1 MRWRARDLHGAV
13 VVITGASSG
22 LGRATAEAFARHR
35 TRLVLAAR
43 TEPALHDVAAAC
55 RDAGADALVVATDVS
70 DPAQVDRLRHRALDR
85 HGRIDVWVDAAGVLV
100 AGRFGD
106 EPVEDV
112 QQLVATNVMGPLLGS
127 RAALSTFEAQ
137 GWGTLINVSS
147 LLALIPNPVV
157 PTYVMSKFAVR
168 GLTLSLR
175 LRAAPHRSIDV
186 CDVMPGPIDTP
197 LFARA
202 ANHTRRRLRAI
213 PPAYAPERVA
223 AGIVACARRPRR
235 EMTIGVASHGILL
248 AHRLA
253 PRATERAVAGA
264 AAALITTGDPAGETP
279 GAVHIP
285 GPAGRIHGGWRRG
298 AARRRLGETVGR
310 TAAAPRS

>member
-1 MRWRARDLHGAV
+1 MRLRARDLRGAV
-13 VVITGASSG
+13 VVIMGASSG
-22 LGRATAEAFARHR
+22 LGRATAEAFARHG

-43 TEPALHDVAAAC
+43 TEPALHDTAAAC
-55 RDAGADALVVATDVS
+55 RAAGADALVVPTDVS
-70 DPAQVDRLRHRALDR
+70 DPEQVDRLRRRAVEA

-112 QQLVATNVMGPLLGS
+112 QQLVATNVVGPLLGS
-127 RAALSTFEAQ
+127 RAALGTFEAQ

-147 LLALIPNPVV
+147 LLAIVPNPVV

-175 LRAAPHRSIDV
+175 QLVAHQRGIDV
-186 CDVMPGPIDTP
+186 CDVLPGPIDTP

-202 ANHTRRRLRAI
+202 ANHTGRRLRAI
-213 PPAYAPERVA
+213 PPAIAPERVA

-235 EMTIGVASHGILL
+235 ETTVGVASHAILV

-253 PRATERAVAGA
+253 PRATERVVAVAAG
-264 AAALITTGDPAGETP
+264 ALITTREPAEPTP
-279 GAVHIP
+279 GAVHTP
-285 GPAGRIHGGWRRG
+285 VPAGRTHGGWRRG
-298 AARRRLGETVGR
+298 PLRGT
-310 TAAAPRS
+310 T